1 MDGTLLEFADR
12 PEAVFPTDGLT
23 DILLGLQGTLG
34 GALALISGRKI
45 EELDRI
51 FNPVRLPA
59 GGQHG
64 LERRDAKGRIYSAP
78 PAESLD
84 DIRSSLKEFADQ
96 NDGTLLEDKGAAL
109 ALHYRMA
116 PSFQIAA
123 EELISQLIVDRNDL
137 HYLAGNMVFEIKPR
151 SVDKGVAI
159 THFLGEPPFAGR
171 MPIFLGDDV
180 TDEDGFRVV
189 NSAGGTSIRVG
200 RVAKSTAQYCLPSV
214 SSVHDW
220 LGAVLAD
227 LKRKTL

>member
-78 PAESLD
+78 LAESLD

>member
-1 MDGTLLEFADR
+1 
-12 PEAVFPTDGLT
+12 
-23 DILLGLQGTLG
+23 
-34 GALALISGRKI
+34 
-45 EELDRI
+45 
-51 FNPVRLPA
+51 
-59 GGQHG
+59 
-64 LERRDAKGRIYSAP
+64 
-78 PAESLD
+78 
-84 DIRSSLKEFADQ
+84 
-96 NDGTLLEDKGAAL
+96 
-109 ALHYRMA
+109 MA

-227 LKRKTL
+227 LKRKML